1 MAYILRQLLIFNGT
15 LFSWEQFL
23 NVKRTQPY
31 RRGRNSTYSAQ
42 QQRLTPN
49 SVLSNPARFHDIS
62 WKLLITTE
70 YNNIFEVL
78 EKFLETRIF
87 ERRVESYSFLKF
99 LYLAE
104 EIHDRRHLFK
114 SFIDFLCK
122 TRRKTEIQMFY
133 LKISVYYLTR
143 QKGKMN
149 GMRWTEQVLNNFFPN
164 AVIKKKLFS
173 SKWSS
178 QIHSKK

>member
-1 MAYILRQLLIFNGT
+1 MIDAIF
-15 LFSWEQFL
+15 
-23 NVKRTQPY
+23 Y
-31 RRGRNSTYSAQ
+31 
-42 QQRLTPN
+42 
-49 SVLSNPARFHDIS
+49 
-62 WKLLITTE
+62 
-70 YNNIFEVL
+70 
-78 EKFLETRIF
+78 
-87 ERRVESYSFLKF
+87 
-99 LYLAE
+99 
-104 EIHDRRHLFK
+104 K

-149 GMRWTEQVLNNFFPN
+149 GMRWTEQVLNIFFQWQSE
-164 AVIKKKLFS
+164 KKLFS